1 MTKMKPTPPEM
12 HEAPLGTPTIL
23 NPCLTELDFQAVM
36 TLSSDF
42 YIEKSNYFEF
52 KLGGTWH
59 LTIGEKGRITIDF
72 SNLKHDGV
80 DLPIARREVSLRLE
94 TFIEFIRIFD
104 FDLPLWK
111 DSYDP
116 ENYGFKNSLQATVR
130 CGNDE
135 DTWLCKPLTIVTED
149 ILTSILVQ
157 WGGTPE
163 MVRGQEPAHSAF
175 HRNAMKKAKGLDPD
189 KDKGGS

>member
-1 MTKMKPTPPEM
+1 MTNMEPTPPET
-12 HEAPLGTPTIL
+12 HEAPLGKPTIL
-23 NPCLTELDFQAVM
+23 NPCLTGLDFRAVM

-52 KLGGTWH
+52 QLEGTWR

-72 SNLKHDGV
+72 SNLKKDGV
-80 DLPIARREVSLRLE
+80 DLPMGRREVSLRLE

-116 ENYGFKNSLQATVR
+116 VNFGFKNSLQVMVS

-135 DTWLCKPLTIVTED
+135 DPWLCKPLAIVTED

-175 HRNAMKKAKGLDPD
+175 HRNAMKKAMALEPD